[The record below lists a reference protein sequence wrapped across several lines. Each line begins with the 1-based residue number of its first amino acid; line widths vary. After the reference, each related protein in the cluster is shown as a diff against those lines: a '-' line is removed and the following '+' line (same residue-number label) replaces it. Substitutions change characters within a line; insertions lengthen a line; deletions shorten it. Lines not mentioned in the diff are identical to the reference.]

1 MKSVRSAQPYRP
13 NHPILCTDC
22 HVYYDTI
29 RDAILTCAQK
39 LTQSQLNLPHGIEQ
53 LKSGKKEKVK
63 KDMLRSIGIRGI
75 REVSPVVASK
85 ERRRRSLAELRP
97 VVSHGDWRK
106 ARFDPRDAML
116 ARVLVMAL
124 SPSAC
129 LSVCLSVCIS
139 VTCRCSIKWNEP
151 INLVCGTGASFDQSC
166 TVFKEIQVSTKYG
179 YFPLELFPKLRKLR
193 HGISIVETCYQLS
206 SMKLSTLRARYEL
219 DRRRSSVS

>member
-106 ARFDPRDAML
+106 ARFYPRDAML

-129 LSVCLSVCIS
+129 LSVCLSVSLPRVGVLSNGMNRLIWFVARELLS
-139 VTCRCSIKWNEP
+139 TSPAPCSRKFRYLQNMGTSRWNFFLNSENFATVYRSSKRA
-151 INLVCGTGASFDQSC
+151 INLAQ
-166 TVFKEIQVSTKYG
+166 
-179 YFPLELFPKLRKLR
+179 
-193 HGISIVETCYQLS
+193 
-206 SMKLSTLRARYEL
+206 
-219 DRRRSSVS
+219 